1 MNLSLPVF
9 WKHATTVLTGTV
21 VAQAVPLLVAPLI
34 TRLCTPADLGEF
46 SVWLGVIAIAST
58 IGTLRLEAAMILDH
72 DSDEQQTC
80 FSVVAYFS
88 TLLAVFITCALIFA
102 RLTGIPQ
109 AQKISWFGLM
119 TIGVGAWLTAYNQTV
134 LAYATSY
141 RAFGKA
147 AMAKVCGAGTIA
159 LGQLAFLLIGAGGT
173 ALLGGQ
179 ILGLCIGL
187 AAAIYLLS
195 PPLPRFFLVPTRSQ
209 LGYLKKHESFWRFS
223 LPAGLLNTA
232 AGKFPLFLVGAKYGL
247 FAAGLFALTERILT
261 APVSLIAASVLEV
274 FKRQSVHEFQTLG
287 NCKAAFLS
295 TFKALVLLGCVPALV
310 IFAFAPDLCA
320 WVFGEPWRE
329 AGEFARILAPLYF
342 LNFVA
347 SPLSYVFFVAGKQKV
362 ELLWQIALF
371 ITTISIFIAP
381 IPLREVLLHYTIAY
395 SILYIIYLHLSYRFS
410 KNAPAGTA
418 SFRGPVPGPAEA
430 DSRHKTGR

>member
-1 MNLSLPVF
+1 MNFTIPVF

-21 VAQAVPLLVAPLI
+21 LAQILPLLAAPLI
-34 TRLCTPADLGEF
+34 TRLCSPADLGEF
-46 SVWLGVIAIAST
+46 SIWLGIIAIAST

-72 DSDEQQTC
+72 DSDEQRTC
-80 FSVVAYFS
+80 FGVIAYCA
-88 TLLAVFITCALIFA
+88 TLLAIFITVVLIVA
-102 RLTGIPQ
+102 RIGDIPQ
-109 AQKISWFGLM
+109 VQNMSWFGLM
-119 TIGVGAWLTAYNQTV
+119 TIGLGAWLTAYNQAM

-159 LGQLAFLLIGAGGT
+159 LGQVVLLLTGAGGA
-173 ALLGGQ
+173 ALLAGQ
-179 ILGLCIGL
+179 IVGLSVGL
-187 AAAIYLLS
+187 IAAMYLLS
-195 PPLPRFFLVPTRSQ
+195 PPRPTVSFLPTRSQ
-209 LGYLKKHESFWRFS
+209 LNYLRRHQSFWRFS

-261 APVSLIAASVLEV
+261 APVSLLAASVLEV
-274 FKRQSVHEFQTLG
+274 FKRQSVHDFQTYG

-295 TFKALVLLGCVPALV
+295 TFKALVILGSGPALL

-320 WVFGEPWRE
+320 WIFGEPWRE

-347 SPLSYVFFVAGKQKV
+347 SPLSYVFFVAGKQKI
-362 ELLWQIALF
+362 ELVWQIALF
-371 ITTISIFIAP
+371 VTTITIFVAP
-381 IPLREVLLHYTIAY
+381 FPLKQVLLHYTIAY
-395 SILYIIYLHLSYRFS
+395 SILYVIYLNLSYRYSRSSTFVS
-410 KNAPAGTA
+410 E
-418 SFRGPVPGPAEA
+418 RVR
-430 DSRHKTGR
+430 DSGAAKG